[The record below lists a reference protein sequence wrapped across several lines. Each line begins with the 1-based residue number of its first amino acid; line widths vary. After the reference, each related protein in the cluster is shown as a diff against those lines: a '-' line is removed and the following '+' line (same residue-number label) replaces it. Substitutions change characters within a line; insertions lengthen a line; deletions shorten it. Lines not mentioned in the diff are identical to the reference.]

1 MPDEVEEMLKEDEQ
15 KKLDKNMP
23 KQSNNGQLTITG
35 MMNPNTPTPLI
46 KSSSAGGMP
55 MTSPMIS

>member
-15 KKLDKNMP
+15 KKLDKTIP

-35 MMNPNTPTPLI
+35 MINPITPNPLM
-46 KSSSAGGMP
+46 KTSSAGGVP